1 MMATEN
7 STPELYFRN
16 SEEWR
21 DWLAKHHDSHPGAFL
36 IFYKVELKMPG
47 MRWEDA
53 VKVALCFGWI
63 DSKVKSLGSGKR
75 KQYFCP
81 RNPKSAWSKLNKTYV
96 RELIEKDLMHES
108 GLKKVELAKQNGSWY
123 SLDNVENGLI
133 PKDLQNAFDKDKAA
147 FQNYQRFSRTYQ
159 KSYLYWLNQAKGNE
173 TRSKRIQQI
182 IELCAKNI
190 KSR

>member
-1 MMATEN
+1 MVTVK

-16 SEEWR
+16 KEEWR
-21 DWLAKHHDSHPGAFL
+21 DWLAKHHDSYPAVYL
-36 IFYKVELKMPG
+36 TFYKVELKIPG

-53 VKVALCFGWI
+53 VKVALCHGWI
-63 DSKVKSLGSGKR
+63 DGKVKSLGNGKR

-81 RNPKSAWSKLNKTYV
+81 RNPKSAWSKLNKKHV
-96 RELIEKDLMHES
+96 RELIEKELMHES

-123 SLDNVENGLI
+123 SLDNVENGII

-147 FQNYQRFSRTYQ
+147 FKNYKRFSRTYQ
-159 KSYLYWLNQAKGNE
+159 KSYLYWLNQAKRDE
-173 TRSKRIQQI
+173 TRKKRIQQI